1 MEKTATPSSSSKE
14 LNVVPDVSK
23 TKRRTAAKNARR
35 SKKRAA
41 ARGDMSTPCQ
51 FKIYIQ
57 GIPKNVSRKVI
68 EDYLVLYGSIS
79 SLKIVDATGKY
90 AASFSNAFASWSSL
104 NESGFNVK
112 RILEEG
118 DAVRFW
124 FTNTRYSK
132 VMKFIEPSSKN
143 THQATIEF
151 C

>member
-14 LNVVPDVSK
+14 LNVVPDVARN
-23 TKRRTAAKNARR
+23 KRRTAAKNARR

-57 GIPKNVSRKVI
+57 GIPKEVSRKVI
-68 EDYLVLYGSIS
+68 EDFLEIHGSIS

-90 AASFSNAFASWSSL
+90 AASFTNAFVCWSSL
-104 NESGFNVK
+104 NEVGFNVK
-112 RILEEG
+112 SKLERG
-118 DAVRFW
+118 AAVQFW

-132 VMKFIEPSSKN
+132 VRKFIEPTSKN